1 MLNKLLAVISI
12 LLLVSCGGGGG
23 GGGGSSPD
31 ARLYGARILHGA
43 VEAAPI
49 DLVSSLQGI
58 VQTAKFG
65 ESAGFAEFQSGNHVL
80 NLYRTKDLTSSLFTR
95 QVTNSKNQKHTV
107 LFYGDRAD
115 FGLRST
121 LISEEF
127 PEVPD
132 GVSFVRIIHATV
144 GAGSLQASLPSSTIV
159 AGFGSASTYA
169 TATPGPLSFSIL
181 RVSDKTRVDGVS
193 FVAQEGKAYTIF
205 VAGEVG
211 YLVLTKVIE
220 EN

>member
-1 MLNKLLAVISI
+1 MLRKIFAALSI

-23 GGGGSSPD
+23 GGGSSND
-31 ARLYGARILHGA
+31 AKLSGARILHG
-43 VEAAPI
+43 VIEAAPV
-49 DLVSSLQGI
+49 DLVSSLQGV

-65 ESAGFAEFQSGNHVL
+65 ESAGYAEFQSGTHVL
-80 NLYRTKDLTSSLFTR
+80 NLFRTKDISSSISTR
-95 QVTNSKNQKHTV
+95 EVTNNKNQKHTV

-132 GVSFVRIIHATV
+132 GSSFVRVIHAAV
-144 GAGSLQASLPSSTIV
+144 GAGSLEIVLSSATII

-169 TATPGPLSFSIL
+169 TATPGPLTLNI
-181 RVSDKTRVDGVS
+181 RRASDKTLVDSVT
-193 FVAQEGKAYTIF
+193 FTAEQGKAYSIF

-211 YLVLTKVIE
+211 YLVVTKILN